1 MCSAVATKKKKKKT
15 NCSVQLEGLFER
27 YSITKPVAVGVI
39 VILYR
44 SKSPSSWTEQL
55 VFFFFVVATAL
66 HIWCDPLCTCI

>member
-55 VFFFFVVATAL
+55 VFFFFFCCYSTTHMV
-66 HIWCDPLCTCI
+66 

>member
-1 MCSAVATKKKKKKT
+1 MVYLNVYITEMWSFRPV
-15 NCSVQLEGLFER
+15 R

-55 VFFFFVVATAL
+55 VFFFFLLLQHYTYGV
-66 HIWCDPLCTCI
+66 ILCAHVYE